1 MRFPR
6 GLWLATVVV
15 GLALVACGGD
25 ETAGRTVQIVQTDDA
40 CTPETITVQAGEK
53 ITFELVNQG
62 TKDKEFEGIEGTK
75 FEEVKVP
82 AGKTR
87 RSSWTAPKSPG
98 TAKFKCYLPGG
109 STTIVTAEIR

>member
-6 GLWLATVVV
+6 GVCLAIAFVA
-15 GLALVACGGD
+15 LALAACGGD
-25 ETAGRTVQIVQTDDA
+25 EATGRTVQIVQTDDA
-40 CTPETITVQAGEK
+40 CTPTSLTVQAGEQ

-109 STTIVTAEIR
+109 STTIVTAEVR

>member
-1 MRFPR
+1 MRFSR
-6 GLWLATVVV
+6 GLCLATAVVS
-15 GLALVACGGD
+15 LTLLACGSEATD
-25 ETAGRTVQIVQTDDA
+25 GRTIRIVQSDDA
-40 CTPETITVQAGEK
+40 CTPDTITVQAGEK

-62 TKDKEFEGIEGTK
+62 TKDKEFEGVEGTK

-87 RSSWTAPKSPG
+87 RSGWTAPRSPG

-109 STTIVTAEIR
+109 STTIITAEVR